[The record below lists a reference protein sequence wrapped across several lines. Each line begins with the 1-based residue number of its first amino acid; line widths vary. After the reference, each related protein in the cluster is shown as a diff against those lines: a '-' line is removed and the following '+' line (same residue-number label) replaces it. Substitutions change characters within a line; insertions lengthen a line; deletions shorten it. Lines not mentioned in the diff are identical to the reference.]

1 MGLGNGVSLAQRF
14 TRAQA
19 AKGTCGWGPQAG
31 ILCIACKAVSRPH
44 VAASLW
50 SFRSWL
56 NC

>member
-31 ILCIACKAVSRPH
+31 ILCFACKAVSRPH